1 MSFWNSFKTIWM
13 SFKLFFGR
21 ADQIARAEREIRWAK
36 ARLSI
41 KNASLFEGFEDWIQS
56 LIYQQV
62 DLGVATSEIRPEE
75 SAKFFHAAG
84 ELWKMWQTIVE
95 EKDEGIKIAEENLEL
110 EKSK

>member
-1 MSFWNSFKTIWM
+1 MNFWNSFKTIWM

-21 ADQIARAEREIRWAK
+21 ADQIERAEREIRWAK

-62 DLGVATSEIRPEE
+62 DLGIATSEIRPEE
-75 SAKFFHAAG
+75 SARFFHAG
-84 ELWKMWQTIVE
+84 RVLWEMWQTIVE